1 MTIAFTALKEKIRRK
16 ELYIVSAIGAF
27 ILLVFGTGSSSITIN
42 GEAVTDYKI
51 LAPILLIVV
60 NAISCVL
67 AVIMSLGTIPNEYE
81 RNTSHL
87 VWIRKIPQYRYHGE
101 LALANIFTGLISEAI
116 LFVPMFIA
124 GIIML
129 VKSPQLLQSRLD
141 AKEKRGEQSAVVKL
155 SGLMFIVGFVLAGLN
170 FRFGWIVLPDW
181 VSWAASAVFLISYA
195 LYAEVL
201 RENVWLSRTIQVQ
214 ENQQVVD
221 TGLYGV
227 VRHPMYAVTVILF
240 LSIPLVLGSWISFF
254 VFLAY
259 PFIIAKRIRD
269 EETLLEN
276 ELSGYAEYK
285 QKVKYRMIPYIW

>member
-1 MTIAFTALKEKIRRK
+1 MKTKLFF
-16 ELYIVSAIGAF
+16 SAISKF
-27 ILLVFGTGSSSITIN
+27 ILG
-42 GEAVTDYKI
+42 
-51 LAPILLIVV
+51 
-60 NAISCVL
+60 
-67 AVIMSLGTIPNEYE
+67 
-81 RNTSHL
+81 
-87 VWIRKIPQYRYHGE
+87 
-101 LALANIFTGLISEAI
+101 LALVALMLFLPAGTFNWPGGIRLVLI

-129 VKSPQLLQSRLD
+129 IKSPQLLQSRLD

-155 SGLMFIVGFVLAGLN
+155 SGLMFIVGFVLAGLD

-240 LSIPLVLGSWISFF
+240 LSIPLVLGSLISFF

>member
-1 MTIAFTALKEKIRRK
+1 MKTKLLF
-16 ELYIVSAIGAF
+16 SAISKF
-27 ILLVFGTGSSSITIN
+27 ILG
-42 GEAVTDYKI
+42 
-51 LAPILLIVV
+51 
-60 NAISCVL
+60 
-67 AVIMSLGTIPNEYE
+67 
-81 RNTSHL
+81 
-87 VWIRKIPQYRYHGE
+87 
-101 LALANIFTGLISEAI
+101 LALVVLMLFLPAGTFNWPGGIRLVLI

-227 VRHPMYAVTVILF
+227 VRHPMYAVTVTLF
-240 LSIPLVLGSWISFF
+240 LSIPLVLGSLISFF

>member
-1 MTIAFTALKEKIRRK
+1 MKTKLLFSAISKFALGTALVVLMLFLPAGTFNWPGGIR
-16 ELYIVSAIGAF
+16 
-27 ILLVFGTGSSSITIN
+27 LV
-42 GEAVTDYKI
+42 
-51 LAPILLIVV
+51 L
-60 NAISCVL
+60 
-67 AVIMSLGTIPNEYE
+67 
-81 RNTSHL
+81 
-87 VWIRKIPQYRYHGE
+87 
-101 LALANIFTGLISEAI
+101 I

-155 SGLMFIVGFVLAGLN
+155 SGLMFIVGFVIAGLN

-227 VRHPMYAVTVILF
+227 VRHPMYAVTVTLF
-240 LSIPLVLGSWISFF
+240 LSIPLVLGSLISFF

>member
-1 MTIAFTALKEKIRRK
+1 MKTKLLF
-16 ELYIVSAIGAF
+16 SAISKF
-27 ILLVFGTGSSSITIN
+27 ILG
-42 GEAVTDYKI
+42 
-51 LAPILLIVV
+51 
-60 NAISCVL
+60 
-67 AVIMSLGTIPNEYE
+67 
-81 RNTSHL
+81 
-87 VWIRKIPQYRYHGE
+87 
-101 LALANIFTGLISEAI
+101 LALVALMLFLPAGTFNWPGGIKLVLI

-155 SGLMFIVGFVLAGLN
+155 SGFMFIVGFVLAGLN

-240 LSIPLVLGSWISFF
+240 LSIPMVLGSLISFF

>member
-1 MTIAFTALKEKIRRK
+1 MKIK
-16 ELYIVSAIGAF
+16 LFFSAISKF
-27 ILLVFGTGSSSITIN
+27 ILG
-42 GEAVTDYKI
+42 
-51 LAPILLIVV
+51 
-60 NAISCVL
+60 
-67 AVIMSLGTIPNEYE
+67 
-81 RNTSHL
+81 
-87 VWIRKIPQYRYHGE
+87 
-101 LALANIFTGLISEAI
+101 LALVALMLFLPAGTFNWPGGIRLVII

-170 FRFGWIVLPDW
+170 FRFGWIVFPDW

-227 VRHPMYAVTVILF
+227 VRHPMYAVTVTLF
-240 LSIPLVLGSWISFF
+240 LSIPLVLGSLISFF

>member
-1 MTIAFTALKEKIRRK
+1 MKRK
-16 ELYIVSAIGAF
+16 LFFSAISKF
-27 ILLVFGTGSSSITIN
+27 ILG
-42 GEAVTDYKI
+42 
-51 LAPILLIVV
+51 
-60 NAISCVL
+60 
-67 AVIMSLGTIPNEYE
+67 
-81 RNTSHL
+81 
-87 VWIRKIPQYRYHGE
+87 
-101 LALANIFTGLISEAI
+101 LALVALMLFLPAGTFNWPGGIRLVLI

-221 TGLYGV
+221 TGL
-227 VRHPMYAVTVILF
+227 
-240 LSIPLVLGSWISFF
+240 
-254 VFLAY
+254 
-259 PFIIAKRIRD
+259 
-269 EETLLEN
+269 
-276 ELSGYAEYK
+276 
-285 QKVKYRMIPYIW
+285 

>member
-1 MTIAFTALKEKIRRK
+1 MKRK
-16 ELYIVSAIGAF
+16 LFFSAISKF
-27 ILLVFGTGSSSITIN
+27 ILG
-42 GEAVTDYKI
+42 
-51 LAPILLIVV
+51 
-60 NAISCVL
+60 
-67 AVIMSLGTIPNEYE
+67 
-81 RNTSHL
+81 
-87 VWIRKIPQYRYHGE
+87 
-101 LALANIFTGLISEAI
+101 LALVALMLFLPAGTFNWPGGIRLVLI

-155 SGLMFIVGFVLAGLN
+155 SGLMYIVGFVLAGLN

-227 VRHPMYAVTVILF
+227 VRHPMYAVTVTLF
-240 LSIPLVLGSWISFF
+240 LSIPLVLGSLISFF